1 MWKNNKTNV
10 KDYSGVVGE
19 GEAIRNIKISF
30 LFFLF
35 FFFLFLVGRIYIGM
49 VIRVI
54 IHKFW
59 GFVENVKTW
68 FCVFF
73 FSFLEGRKNWK
84 RQCNSLGHR
93 GNVYI

>member
-35 FFFLFLVGRIYIGM
+35 FFFFFLVGRIYIGM

-68 FCVFF
+68 FCGFF
-73 FSFLEGRKNWK
+73 FFFFGGKKELEKTM
-84 RQCNSLGHR
+84 
-93 GNVYI
+93 

>member
-30 LFFLF
+30 LFF
-35 FFFLFLVGRIYIGM
+35 FLVGRIYIGM

-73 FSFLEGRKNWK
+73 FFFSFLEGRKNCN

>member
-35 FFFLFLVGRIYIGM
+35 FFFFFLVGRIYIGM

-73 FSFLEGRKNWK
+73 FFFLEGRKNWK

>member
-1 MWKNNKTNV
+1 MWKNNKTNL

-19 GEAIRNIKISF
+19 AIGNIKISF
-30 LFFLF
+30 LFFF
-35 FFFLFLVGRIYIGM
+35 SFIFFLFLVGRIYIGM

-68 FCVFF
+68 FCGFF
-73 FSFLEGRKNWK
+73 FFFFLEGRKTWK
-84 RQCNSLGHR
+84 RQCKLPWT
-93 GNVYI
+93 